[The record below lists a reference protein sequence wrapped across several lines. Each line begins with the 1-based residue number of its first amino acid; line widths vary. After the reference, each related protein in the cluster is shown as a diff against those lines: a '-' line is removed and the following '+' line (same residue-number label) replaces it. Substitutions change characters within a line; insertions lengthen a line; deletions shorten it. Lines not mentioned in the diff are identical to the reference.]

1 MSSAHP
7 RPSSPGGAVQAV
19 GPALARHLDQFA
31 KPGVLSV
38 RPGRLL
44 QDGRITMTPAIVVNV
59 QAERLRALASALPKA
74 VEGIPVDVRP
84 AGVMKRMRTDD
95 PQRFAALGDVRH
107 ELREPE
113 FKGETF
119 FDSGG
124 RPLPQSPLQPL
135 LAARPTKKQIE
146 YTPAPDATLDE
157 VTDDVTLML
166 HVSPDAGWAQLS
178 AFLLGVHQELMVGLY
193 DFTSA
198 HVLRTLERALEGKA
212 MTLTLDH
219 PPKNPTADQTDEET
233 REDLEQRLGGR
244 FQAAWALT
252 RSDTLAP
259 AWIYPTAY
267 HIKVAVRDQTSLWL
281 SSGNW
286 NNSNQPE
293 IDLSDLPAA
302 RRIAKAHDRDWHVI
316 ASGGSLPLTFGR
328 FLAHDFQVA
337 RDAKASLA
345 PLALPG
351 AFPPPHEQ
359 EVPAAVLAT
368 ARMPR
373 RLFEPTTIAG
383 RIRIQPLLTPDNYQ
397 PHVLA
402 LIGSA
407 QEKFYMQTQYI
418 HPSGRP
424 GDELHDGLIAAVSER
439 VEAGVDVRLI
449 CSEFET
455 PDWVEKLADAGLDPA
470 VLRIQPKVHN
480 KGIVVDGQVAMI
492 SSQNWSADG
501 TLRNRDAG
509 MIISDPR
516 AAAYFEEIFLHDWDH
531 LASASHPR
539 VGGG

>member
-1 MSSAHP
+1 M
-7 RPSSPGGAVQAV
+7 
-19 GPALARHLDQFA
+19 
-31 KPGVLSV
+31 
-38 RPGRLL
+38 
-44 QDGRITMTPAIVVNV
+44 
-59 QAERLRALASALPKA
+59 
-74 VEGIPVDVRP
+74 
-84 AGVMKRMRTDD
+84 
-95 PQRFAALGDVRH
+95 
-107 ELREPE
+107 
-113 FKGETF
+113 
-119 FDSGG
+119 
-124 RPLPQSPLQPL
+124 
-135 LAARPTKKQIE
+135 
-146 YTPAPDATLDE
+146 
-157 VTDDVTLML
+157 
-166 HVSPDAGWAQLS
+166 
-178 AFLLGVHQELMVGLY
+178 
-193 DFTSA
+193 
-198 HVLRTLERALEGKA
+198 
-212 MTLTLDH
+212 
-219 PPKNPTADQTDEET
+219 
-233 REDLEQRLGGR
+233 
-244 FQAAWALT
+244 
-252 RSDTLAP
+252 
-259 AWIYPTAY
+259 
-267 HIKVAVRDQTSLWL
+267 
-281 SSGNW
+281 
-286 NNSNQPE
+286 
-293 IDLSDLPAA
+293 
-302 RRIAKAHDRDWHVI
+302 
-316 ASGGSLPLTFGR
+316 
-328 FLAHDFQVA
+328 
-337 RDAKASLA
+337 
-345 PLALPG
+345 
-351 AFPPPHEQ
+351 
-359 EVPAAVLAT
+359 PAAVLAT

-407 QEKFYMQTQYI
+407 RQKFYMQTQYI